1 MVSLARPVCATPF
14 VLSVYCTYPRL
25 VCIYSHPCVYITY
38 LCASAFPFPFFFFL
52 SFLHSFG
59 NNNAVGHFLDYC
71 WMIPDDR
78 NRADDEARTSSIKA
92 ASTVNERLPSNDY
105 TIISILVPRRTV
117 AAGVPLSPC
126 ECECASV
133 GGSVAQF
140 EFPLLY
146 SNTLLL
152 ITHPCFVH

>member
-1 MVSLARPVCATPF
+1 
-14 VLSVYCTYPRL
+14 
-25 VCIYSHPCVYITY
+25 
-38 LCASAFPFPFFFFL
+38 
-52 SFLHSFG
+52 
-59 NNNAVGHFLDYC
+59 
-71 WMIPDDR
+71 MIPDDR

-117 AAGVPLSPC
+117 AAVPLSLSLC